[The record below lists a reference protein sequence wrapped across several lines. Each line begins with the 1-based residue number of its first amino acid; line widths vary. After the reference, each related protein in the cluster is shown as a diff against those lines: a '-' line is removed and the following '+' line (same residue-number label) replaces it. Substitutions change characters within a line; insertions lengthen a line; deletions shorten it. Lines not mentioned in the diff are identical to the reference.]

1 MYHALSPSLYRD
13 HAGGNEKMVRLV
25 PGLTVY
31 GGDDRVDALTKKV
44 KHSNTFKVRPLY
56 LSNYQQNNLCNNHN
70 RPKTKHLSISLP
82 GWFTYSQVFV
92 YAMPHHWPHLLPCDQ
107 RQQH

>member
-1 MYHALSPSLYRD
+1 MYHVLSPSLYRD

-44 KHSNTFKVRPLY
+44 KHSNTFKVRHY
-56 LSNYQQNNLCNNHN
+56 
-70 RPKTKHLSISLP
+70 T
-82 GWFTYSQVFV
+82 
-92 YAMPHHWPHLLPCDQ
+92 
-107 RQQH
+107 